1 MIKVKDLMVDF
12 SQCPKVSEDAT
23 LRDAVLSL
31 EATRLIGDPWTYRPR
46 VILVHDKDENIVGTL
61 RHFEV
66 LKALEPKYRQVIEEL
81 EAGLGQSFQL
91 LDSKHGSARDRA
103 ILFLIGLDCQLVDS
117 VSEKYCL
124 WKDLL
129 QELGRKA
136 AIIKVKDIMSV
147 PGEGEI
153 IDDNASL
160 REAIHKLLVGN
171 HLSLVVRCVTG
182 NYVGILRLSDVFN
195 EACQAIKMS
204 EL

>member
-1 MIKVKDLMVDF
+1 MIRVKDLMVDF
-12 SQCPKVSEDAT
+12 SDCPKVSEEAT

-61 RHFEV
+61 RHFEI
-66 LKALEPKYRQVIEEL
+66 LKALEPKYRQVIDEL
-81 EAGLGQSFQL
+81 EPELENSFKVLSSQS
-91 LDSKHGSARDRA
+91 GAVRDRTV
-103 ILFLIGLDCQLVDS
+103 LFLIGLDCELVNS
-117 VSEKYCL
+117 VNEKYGL

-129 QELGRKA
+129 QDLGRRA
-136 AIIKVKDIMSV
+136 AIIKVKDIMSA
-147 PGEGEI
+147 PSEGEI

-160 REAIHKLLVGN
+160 REAIHKMLVGN
-171 HLSLVVRCVTG
+171 HLSLVVRGVAG
-182 NYVGILRLSDVFN
+182 NHVGILRLSDVFN